1 MAPSCEYSSGSQGS
15 RFSCFRRLCIVCFSA
30 CYASNVD
37 RRHHAGR
44 YPLSHPWQY
53 SDRYRQAPLSVPG
66 HAYYDQTMVSQ
77 TKGGRRFCSEA
88 EAQAAG
94 WRKVKGCESVDTHRM
109 AFCHHAPGLGHCD
122 HAKLAAVYWYWLA
135 VLLFRPLCKPWMTV
149 RRDEWS
155 GHSTFFKRSC
165 CHRSVCGPAR
175 WLRLIA

>member
-77 TKGGRRFCSEA
+77 TKGERWFCSEA

-94 WRKVKGCESVDTHRM
+94 WRKAKGCESVDNHRM
-109 AFCHHAPGLGHCD
+109 AFCHHAPSLGIVITRSSQPCTGTGF
-122 HAKLAAVYWYWLA
+122 
-135 VLLFRPLCKPWMTV
+135 LFRPLYKPWMTV

-155 GHSTFFKRSC
+155 GDSTFFKRSC
-165 CHRSVCGPAR
+165 CHRSVCGRAR